1 VTEAGRKVHA
11 AVRALAVAT
20 IVIVAA
26 ILLSPLATASV
37 PGKHHPA
44 PTTTTRKRRKKS
56 GSTSAKA
63 STTTTVNAVALQQA
77 YCDANRSG
85 ALDDGEVLDQ
95 PGRQLAGRLVTAA
108 SYDQP
113 DPTLAADFTAQVPV
127 AQALLTDAAL
137 AQVPAAIRAD
147 VTTIRNARL
156 AMLQQGT
163 TLSSRPLDD
172 PANFS
177 AIGGFEDATLSP
189 DPATQSALDRVV
201 DYLSTTCGL

>member
-1 VTEAGRKVHA
+1 V
-11 AVRALAVAT
+11 VRV
-20 IVIVAA
+20 VVRVFIVAA
-26 ILLSPLATASV
+26 AVVGSTFAAVTVTSAAV
-37 PGKHHPA
+37 AAKHHPA
-44 PTTTTRKRRKKS
+44 PTITTRKPTRKTKS
-56 GSTSAKA
+56 TTANS

-95 PGRQLAGRLVTAA
+95 AERPLAERLVTAA

-113 DPTLAADFTAQVPV
+113 DPTLAGDFSAQVPI

-147 VTTIRNARL
+147 VTTIRNARA
-156 AMLQQGT
+156 AMLQQGA

-177 AIGGFEDATLSP
+177 AIGDFEEATLSP
-189 DPATQSALDRVV
+189 DAATESALDRVS
-201 DYLSTTCGL
+201 DYLTATCGL